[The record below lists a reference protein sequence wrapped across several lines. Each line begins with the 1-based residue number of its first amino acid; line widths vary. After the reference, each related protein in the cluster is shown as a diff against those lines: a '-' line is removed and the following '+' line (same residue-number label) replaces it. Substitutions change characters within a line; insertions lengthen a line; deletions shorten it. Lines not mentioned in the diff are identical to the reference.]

1 MDGIALLRVWAN
13 QRGYDGGASSPVKT
27 IKKDGSGTG
36 VENDAMC
43 VLGFAGRG
51 AWWAAL
57 VQGIAS
63 GFDVVRVDKDGK
75 VKGGKGGGAFGGKG
89 RAMGR
94 GLSSYQLFKAALDFL
109 GMFVFS
115 PCPTSQTAD
124 GGAFPNFGSILTG
137 LVCVLQQGGMSRRR
151 WCS

>member
-27 IKKDGSGTG
+27 SKNDGSSTG
-36 VENDAMC
+36 VGNDAMC
-43 VLGFAGRG
+43 VLGFAGRS

-57 VQGIAS
+57 VQGITS

-75 VKGGKGGGAFGGKG
+75 VKGGKGSGVFGGKG

-109 GMFVFS
+109 GMFLS
-115 PCPTSQTAD
+115 GPCLNS
-124 GGAFPNFGSILTG
+124 
-137 LVCVLQQGGMSRRR
+137 
-151 WCS
+151 

>member
-27 IKKDGSGTG
+27 KKGESNATD
-36 VENDAMC
+36 VENDVMC

-57 VQGIAS
+57 VQGIVS
-63 GFDVVRVDKDGK
+63 GFDVVKVDKDGK
-75 VKGGKGGGAFGGKG
+75 VKGGKGGAFGGKG

-109 GMFVFS
+109 GMYSVSFPFIKNRGGCWLKMTGSVFV
-115 PCPTSQTAD
+115 
-124 GGAFPNFGSILTG
+124 L
-137 LVCVLQQGGMSRRR
+137 
-151 WCS
+151 